1 MIGTCGSLSA
11 ITALTGSRDL
21 SAGDTLLP
29 VINLEEIKMT
39 VEFNKEFNEEV
50 LVILE
55 DMCQTFLESV
65 PFQLATRLTEKYPEL
80 GHFSVMQAVDRF
92 VQPDGDGS
100 RDKAKEWLE
109 FRARDITEA
118 FEAEFNQDEDLDE
131 DDDYPDY
138 EDSQEEGGRY
148 FHRNIVFKSD
158 PTEVMRV
165 QFCRWDDY
173 IENDPE
179 DEATFFYGLSPDV
192 AVVGYD
198 GGDWMI
204 VE

>member
-1 MIGTCGSLSA
+1 
-11 ITALTGSRDL
+11 
-21 SAGDTLLP
+21 
-29 VINLEEIKMT
+29 MT
-39 VEFNKEFNEEV
+39 VEFNKEFQEEV

-80 GHFSVMQAVDRF
+80 GHFTTMQAVDRF
-92 VQPDGDGS
+92 IQPDGDGS
-100 RDKAKEWLE
+100 RDKAREWFE
-109 FRARDITEA
+109 FRTRDISSA
-118 FEAEFNQDEDLDE
+118 FEAEFNQDGDLDE
-131 DDDYPDY
+131 DDDEYV
-138 EDSQEEGGRY
+138 EHVEQVEEEGKFSWESPRY

-198 GGDWMI
+198 GGDWVI